1 MYMRWSMPFSFG
13 IPMHPILCLR
23 CFMEV
28 ISYDQ
33 DQKGLRSS
41 LPRGWQ
47 KNTGRSIM
55 AEGIQKKEAKV
66 DEWLKESA
74 PSVELRKWFSHDP
87 SKYQEFKK
95 RYLKE
100 LQKKSE
106 LLQEI
111 KNETKKETVTLLFSA
126 KDTEHN
132 NAIVLKEILTP

>member
-1 MYMRWSMPFSFG
+1 
-13 IPMHPILCLR
+13 
-23 CFMEV
+23 MEV

-66 DEWLKESA
+66 DEWLKDIA

-132 NAIVLKEILTP
+132 NAIVLKEIVTP